1 MCSSDLLHLNGHLD
15 EFSIIN
21 PIVNLKRSEV
31 SVPQINIIDSDI
43 AMSILMTSEKKDT
56 TESNPINWSFK
67 IDNVNIKNIKYT
79 LEMPKDT
86 MYLST
91 YIESLE
97 LNNGF
102 VDLYNMQYSTS
113 NLYLNNSSYEM
124 KMGNIKAV
132 NGFNPNDFNFN
143 NINIEIDSFYM
154 KDLDIDAD
162 IRKLTVKENDKFNLK
177 DFSAIVYYKP
187 DFIKVRD
194 LNLITSDSKIQSNV
208 DLDFNIFKG
217 DSKQDSYIDLSAL
230 IGPKDLQYF
239 VGAYIPDSD
248 KLINDNSLVLET
260 HIKSKQNTFYINN
273 TGISFGEL
281 IKTDLEGNINFAKE
295 IKALKSALSLNAV
308 IKPDPIINNFI
319 PSDKISLPKEIIL
332 NTNINTGN
340 SVVNTATELSYN
352 KSHVNLDGFYNIE
365 LSSYELE
372 LKANNLDIKSI
383 VRDLDIPTLSFD
395 LKAEGE
401 KFDFLSSSCYLN
413 LFLDVNKFV
422 FRDFSMNDLKM
433 KAVLDKSKY
442 DLNLSVVDTLGN
454 INLKTLGVLD
464 KKDVMGNLVLTFDS
478 LHLMTLGLAKEKT
491 LLSFDSKSDFYTDYL
506 NKYKLN
512 LVLDSIQ
519 FDLEDK
525 IQKIRD
531 INIDFISNIDSTYL
545 EVNNGDLNVM
555 AMINES
561 IDKMTKSSTSLI
573 GLIDKMVE
581 KKDINILKIKES
593 LPEIFMQITSGN
605 NNLLNGIL
613 KSNNIYYSSFNAI
626 MINES
631 DRPMMLSFEMPDFK
645 TSSLQLNNTYLSF
658 EMDTIANFDIV
669 TNKDGKE
676 KIEKMDIKV
685 LGEISDNNV
694 NIQLKQKDGNGNIG
708 FDFGFDTALK
718 GDTIS
723 LSFDTINTTIL
734 YIPWKINNGNYI
746 DYSFNNRVK
755 ADLLMEAPGGLSIY
769 VRSGRASCRE
779 RVYVLV

>member
-1 MCSSDLLHLNGHLD
+1 MRKLLKGILIFFASIVSLVFLILFLIYLPIVQEKAVDYASKLLKNKLGYNISVEKFELGFPLDIIIKNLEVKDSLDNSLLHLSLLNTEVKFLPLFKGDVKSDSIIIRGVSTDTKDMLSALHLNGHLD

-248 KLINDNSLVLET
+248 KLINDNSLALET

-454 INLKTLGVLD
+454 INL
-464 KKDVMGNLVLTFDS
+464 
-478 LHLMTLGLAKEKT
+478 
-491 LLSFDSKSDFYTDYL
+491 
-506 NKYKLN
+506 
-512 LVLDSIQ
+512 
-519 FDLEDK
+519 
-525 IQKIRD
+525 
-531 INIDFISNIDSTYL
+531 
-545 EVNNGDLNVM
+545 
-555 AMINES
+555 
-561 IDKMTKSSTSLI
+561 
-573 GLIDKMVE
+573 
-581 KKDINILKIKES
+581 
-593 LPEIFMQITSGN
+593 
-605 NNLLNGIL
+605 
-613 KSNNIYYSSFNAI
+613 
-626 MINES
+626 
-631 DRPMMLSFEMPDFK
+631 
-645 TSSLQLNNTYLSF
+645 
-658 EMDTIANFDIV
+658 
-669 TNKDGKE
+669 
-676 KIEKMDIKV
+676 
-685 LGEISDNNV
+685 
-694 NIQLKQKDGNGNIG
+694 
-708 FDFGFDTALK
+708 
-718 GDTIS
+718 
-723 LSFDTINTTIL
+723 
-734 YIPWKINNGNYI
+734 
-746 DYSFNNRVK
+746 
-755 ADLLMEAPGGLSIY
+755 
-769 VRSGRASCRE
+769 
-779 RVYVLV
+779 